1 MARTGN
7 TLREGLVVGLIG
19 YAAVA
24 VFYAAFDVLAGRGAV
39 FTLNLLGKVMFRGV
53 RDPAILQ
60 LPIAPDVAG
69 MVMYNFVH
77 LLVAL
82 SVGLFVAWL
91 MAKAEERPKIM
102 VPVLGVAVAGY
113 IVTVVAVAFLT
124 QWISLLLPLWTI
136 VTVNS
141 LAALGGGAFLW
152 RAHPGLWV
160 RAKMPV

>member
-1 MARTGN
+1 LGM
-7 TLREGLVVGLIG
+7 IG

-77 LLVAL
+77 LFVAL
-82 SVGLFVAWL
+82 GVGLFVAWL
-91 MAKAEERPKIM
+91 MAKVEERPQTLY
-102 VPVLGVAVAGY
+102 PVLGVAVAGY
-113 IVTVVAVAFLT
+113 VVTVVAVAFLT
-124 QWISLLLPLWTI
+124 QWASLLLPLWTI
-136 VTVNS
+136 VTVNT

-152 RAHPGLWV
+152 RAHPDLWA
-160 RAKMPV
+160 RAKETV